1 MSDIKLFETENKIVH
16 RAVLVGANTGSQSD
30 DDFEVSM
37 QELRGLTKA
46 CDIEPLIKATQN
58 LSCEDSATYIGSG
71 KVEEVRNLIQM
82 YDADLA
88 IFNNTLSPSQLT
100 NLSKAL
106 NVEVLDR
113 TGLILNI
120 FAMRARTRE
129 ARLQVDY
136 AKLKY
141 MLPRL
146 VGLRANLS
154 RQGGTGGSLSNKGSG
169 EKQIEL
175 DRRKIE
181 KEMTALRKEL
191 SEVEKTRALHR
202 SRRTSSGI
210 PLVALVGYTNAGKS
224 TLMNKLIDLYGS
236 DDSQKVFV
244 QDMLFA
250 TLDTTV
256 RKLRTNTGRYFLL
269 SDTVGFIND
278 LPTDLVN
285 AFHSTLEEALYADL
299 ILEVV
304 DSSDQNHP
312 MHSETTD
319 RTLAK
324 LGAGAVP
331 RITVMNKADKL
342 DNIRAP
348 RVIGSK
354 VYISAKEGIGIKE
367 LTDLIEETLNR
378 NLKLCTLRIPY
389 DHSGIEN
396 QLRSS
401 SQIVNVV
408 YEGSYIE
415 ITAYLDD
422 KEHGRYSE
430 FII

>member
-71 KVEEVRNLIQM
+71 KVEEVRNLIQL

-88 IFNNTLSPSQLT
+88 VFNNTLSPSQLT

-256 RKLRTNTGRYFLL
+256 RKLRANTGRYFLL
-269 SDTVGFIND
+269 SDTVGFING

-312 MHSETTD
+312 MHSKTTD

>member
-1 MSDIKLFETENKIVH
+1 M
-16 RAVLVGANTGSQSD
+16 
-30 DDFEVSM
+30 
-37 QELRGLTKA
+37 
-46 CDIEPLIKATQN
+46 
-58 LSCEDSATYIGSG
+58 
-71 KVEEVRNLIQM
+71 
-82 YDADLA
+82 
-88 IFNNTLSPSQLT
+88 
-100 NLSKAL
+100 
-106 NVEVLDR
+106 
-113 TGLILNI
+113 
-120 FAMRARTRE
+120 
-129 ARLQVDY
+129 
-136 AKLKY
+136 
-141 MLPRL
+141 
-146 VGLRANLS
+146 
-154 RQGGTGGSLSNKGSG
+154 
-169 EKQIEL
+169 
-175 DRRKIE
+175 
-181 KEMTALRKEL
+181 
-191 SEVEKTRALHR
+191 
-202 SRRTSSGI
+202 
-210 PLVALVGYTNAGKS
+210 
-224 TLMNKLIDLYGS
+224 
-236 DDSQKVFV
+236 
-244 QDMLFA
+244 
-250 TLDTTV
+250 
-256 RKLRTNTGRYFLL
+256 L

-401 SQIVNVV
+401 SQIVNVA

-430 FII
+430 FIV

>member
-16 RAVLVGANTGSQSD
+16 RDVLVGANTGRQSD

>member
-1 MSDIKLFETENKIVH
+1 LSDIKLFETENKIVH
-16 RAVLVGANTGSQSD
+16 RDVLVGANTGRQSD